1 MLKLLQGH
9 ALLVERAAAG
19 KAETFVGDD
28 VTGPPGALSFDV
40 KPEIAQEKS
49 L

>member
-1 MLKLLQGH
+1 MTSEQDEMRKNGSC
-9 ALLVERAAAG
+9 
-19 KAETFVGDD
+19 KDIN